1 MVDPVPLAAADNA
14 GGRREFLIAAGP
26 AVLVVALGLGFLAM
40 IPGVLPS
47 AGSQDPNRL
56 TTVLSRT
63 IETDGIEAAAAEY
76 RSLRAQR
83 FPRLQESESDANR
96 LGYALL
102 RKGQTANAIVIL
114 QLNVE
119 THPGSANVY
128 DSLGEA
134 YLTAGNRPLAIAN
147 YEKALAIAPKMKSAL
162 SAIEDLTGRKRPPY
176 RPLLLFHI
184 LNGLLG
190 IMSGGAAI
198 VLRKG
203 SRRHEWAGRVF
214 VVSMLSMSGSAAYI
228 AFTDPDGSPINVLMG
243 LLTFYLVS
251 TAWLTARR
259 TRPQTGLV
267 DWIGLAAIVGVSVGL
282 LNYGFVAAN
291 RESGT
296 IEGVPAGVFFAF
308 SAIALLAAMLD
319 VRMIRR
325 GGVSGAQRLTR
336 HLWRMNT
343 ALFIAVSS
351 FFQGQP
357 QLFPVAVRN
366 SGVLAVP
373 TLLVI
378 LSLGYWLFRVNG
390 FRRPVVASKPQPVVR
405 EAVAR

>member
-1 MVDPVPLAAADNA
+1 
-14 GGRREFLIAAGP
+14 
-26 AVLVVALGLGFLAM
+26 
-40 IPGVLPS
+40 
-47 AGSQDPNRL
+47 
-56 TTVLSRT
+56 
-63 IETDGIEAAAAEY
+63 
-76 RSLRAQR
+76 
-83 FPRLQESESDANR
+83 
-96 LGYALL
+96 
-102 RKGQTANAIVIL
+102 
-114 QLNVE
+114 VE
-119 THPGSANVY
+119 THPRSANVY

-134 YLTAGNRPLAIAN
+134 YLAAGDRPLAIAN
-147 YEKALAIAPKMKSAL
+147 YEKALAIDPKMKSAL
-162 SAIEDLTGRKRPPY
+162 TAIEDLTGRKRPPY

-214 VVSMLSMSGSAAYI
+214 VVSMLSMSGSASYI

-267 DWIGLAAIVGVSVGL
+267 DWIGLFAIVGVSVGL
-282 LNYGFVAAN
+282 INYGFVAAN
-291 RESGT
+291 SESGT
-296 IEGVPAGVFFAF
+296 IGGVPAGVFFAF
-308 SAIALLAAMLD
+308 SAVAVLAAMLD

-325 GGVSGAQRLTR
+325 GGVSDAQRLTR

-405 EAVAR
+405 EVVAR